1 MSVFFILIVFA
12 KKSKGIQ
19 KVYKVKN
26 KNLYNFE
33 LLDCS
38 TISSKVMSFV
48 LGQEVCHNPFQLE
61 INIFTRL

>member
-19 KVYKVKN
+19 KVCKVKN

-38 TISSKVMSFV
+38 TISSKVMSFL
-48 LGQEVCHNPFQLE
+48 LGQEACHNLFQLK